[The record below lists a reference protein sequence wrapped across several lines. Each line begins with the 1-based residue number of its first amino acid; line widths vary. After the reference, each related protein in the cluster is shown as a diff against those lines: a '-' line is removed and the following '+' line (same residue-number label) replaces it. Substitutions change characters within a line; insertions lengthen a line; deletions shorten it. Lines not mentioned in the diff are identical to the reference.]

1 MEMPAMNPPEQTER
15 DVKKAER
22 RHERE
27 VYEKLHPAPEPTR
40 HRDRDDDRRRDR
52 SSGRDRGGGFGL

>member
-1 MEMPAMNPPEQTER
+1 MNPPEQTER